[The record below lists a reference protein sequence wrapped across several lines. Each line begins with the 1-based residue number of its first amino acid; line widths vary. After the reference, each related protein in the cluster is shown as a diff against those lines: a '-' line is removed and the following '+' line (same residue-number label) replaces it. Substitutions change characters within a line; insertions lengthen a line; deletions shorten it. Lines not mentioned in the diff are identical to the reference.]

1 MEPSSYRMPL
11 PASVQELTLFRVFRP
26 RPSTLPVVL
35 GAAASLGVSASGLTA
50 SDRLLVASLC
60 YSLSKPPQVLDIKRG
75 KTMLRFDRSAGL
87 FIPTF
92 GLPLLFIH
100 RKSIPVFLLG
110 WQSANSKLGTIILI
124 KCIGSAIA
132 IPFNPSLVSGS
143 RIGIKG
149 IPYDDHLFGSAT
161 PWVLRSGSGSGMWTY

>member
-1 MEPSSYRMPL
+1 LINSHTFLFTGMEPSSYRMPL

-110 WQSANSKLGTIILI
+110 
-124 KCIGSAIA
+124 
-132 IPFNPSLVSGS
+132 
-143 RIGIKG
+143 
-149 IPYDDHLFGSAT
+149 
-161 PWVLRSGSGSGMWTY
+161 